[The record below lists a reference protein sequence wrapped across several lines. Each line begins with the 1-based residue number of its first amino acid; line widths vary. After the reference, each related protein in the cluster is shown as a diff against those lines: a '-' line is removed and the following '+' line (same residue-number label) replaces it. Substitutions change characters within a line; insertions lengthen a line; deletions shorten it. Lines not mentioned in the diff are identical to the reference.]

1 MTLTGKRTP
10 NRDPELQRTELVQ
23 DTKALMVQDT
33 KALMVQDTKALMVQ
47 DTKALMVQ
55 DTKTGDED
63 EIQKL
68 FFLLFFRNRH
78 MLWGGPEVR

>member
-10 NRDPELQRTELVQ
+10 NRDPELQRTEL
-23 DTKALMVQDT
+23 
-33 KALMVQDTKALMVQ
+33 VQDTKALMVQ

>member
-1 MTLTGKRTP
+1 MTLTGKRPP
-10 NRDPELQRTELVQ
+10 NRDPELQWTER
-23 DTKALMVQDT
+23 VQDT